1 MYAKDA
7 GNSDVSNIRKKKSVV
22 YSNAEGLG
30 ERMQQKIKEMLIKIK
45 DVLVSVWHSYKRMRQ
60 ENNIYFNILVGLV
73 FFAIVGTG
81 VCMVANAREA
91 AALRQVEIQKEKEA
105 QEKKK
110 AEEEA
115 KKAEEA
121 AKAERDKSMSLQP
134 GVTVGTMDP
143 QDDEK
148 VVYLTF
154 DDGPSANTQ
163 RVLDILAVTAK
174 QYDIHVISFVNL
186 VDGKEITCFDPDLSP
201 EEERQKGTEYYQA
214 MSRGC
219 EIKTG
224 LISTAAFEEAFRSA
238 LEADQDVLYFS
249 LSKNISG
256 TYNSARLASEEL
268 LDEFGDKHKIRLV
281 DSLNASLAQGILAI
295 YASEMRAKGMSVD
308 EVADTLEYYVEK
320 MNGVFTVGDLKYL
333 SRTGRIKGS
342 VATIGNVL
350 KIKPILRGNKDG
362 YIVFYKN
369 CRGRKSALNELVNL
383 VCDNIVEP
391 EKQILG
397 IAHADAYEDSLYI
410 MDKIQQKIKVRDF
423 INTSYDFCTG
433 SHVGPDTIA
442 LFFIGKDREL
452 S

>member
-1 MYAKDA
+1 MFQIFVDSA
-7 GNSDVSNIRKKKSVV
+7 
-22 YSNAEGLG
+22 
-30 ERMQQKIKEMLIKIK
+30 
-45 DVLVSVWHSYKRMRQ
+45 
-60 ENNIYFNILVGLV
+60 
-73 FFAIVGTG
+73 
-81 VCMVANAREA
+81 AN
-91 AALRQVEIQKEKEA
+91 L
-105 QEKKK
+105 
-110 AEEEA
+110 
-115 KKAEEA
+115 
-121 AKAERDKSMSLQP
+121 P
-134 GVTVGTMDP
+134 
-143 QDDEK
+143 
-148 VVYLTF
+148 
-154 DDGPSANTQ
+154 
-163 RVLDILAVTAK
+163 AVTAK
-174 QYDIHVISFVNL
+174 QYDINVISFVNL
-186 VDGKEITCFDPDLSP
+186 VDGKEIICFDPNLSP

-268 LDEFGDKHKIRLV
+268 LDEFG
-281 DSLNASLAQGILAI
+281 ILAV
-295 YASEMRAKGMSVD
+295 YASEMRTKGMSVD
-308 EVADTLEYYVEK
+308 EVADTLECYVEK